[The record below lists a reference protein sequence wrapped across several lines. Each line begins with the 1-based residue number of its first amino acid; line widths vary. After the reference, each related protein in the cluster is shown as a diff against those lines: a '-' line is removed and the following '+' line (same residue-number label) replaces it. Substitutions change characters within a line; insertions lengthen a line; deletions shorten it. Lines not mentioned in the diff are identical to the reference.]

1 MAVEKSGEYHSFVHL
16 VGSIAMNNCDEV
28 FSRVSDELGE
38 YLCRIPDGE
47 TGERSR
53 WIFFQRQMLLDHAA
67 TEVDPTVPEL
77 KLKQWD
83 GKPMRSLPLI
93 RFREGADL
101 NDVHF
106 ETGYDKAAE
115 YSYESFEAK
124 RNEGVIPQHARF
136 QVCLPTPMAN
146 AYMYASHKAR
156 DDFLRVYERSLIRA
170 LDAILLGIPHND
182 LAIQFDVCVEV
193 LLFEGYYEHRPDDY
207 KEQVFSMLARL
218 AGKVPDDVE
227 LGFHLCYGSPYDEP
241 LVRPKDMSIL
251 VELANGIAE
260 NVERKVD
267 FIHVPVP
274 QGRTEA
280 EFYKPLRS
288 LKVSPETRIF
298 LGLVFQGDADGD
310 QERIAVAKEYLAE
323 FGVATECGWGRTD
336 PENVAGLLASHRQAA
351 EWLNQYNNRP
361 LGRAPTQHS

>member
-1 MAVEKSGEYHSFVHL
+1 MKSTRKNHSQVHL
-16 VGSIAMNNCDEV
+16 VGSIAMDNCDNV
-28 FSRVSDELGE
+28 FTRVSSELGE

-53 WIFFQRQMLLDHAA
+53 WIFFQRQMLLDHPA
-67 TEVDPTVPEL
+67 TEIDPTVPAL
-77 KLKQWD
+77 DLKQWD
-83 GKPMRSLPLI
+83 GKPLRSLPLI
-93 RFREGADL
+93 RFRQDVDL
-101 NDVHF
+101 DEVGF

-115 YSYESFEAK
+115 YSYESFKAK

-146 AYMYASHKAR
+146 AYMYASHKVR

-170 LDAILLGIPHND
+170 LDAILAGITHD
-182 LAIQFDVCVEV
+182 ELAIQFDICIEV
-193 LLFEGYYEHRPDDY
+193 LLFEDYYEHRPDDF

-218 AGKVPDDVE
+218 AGKVPGDVE

-251 VELANGIAE
+251 VELAHGIAE
-260 NVERKVD
+260 NVDRKVD

-274 QGRTEA
+274 QGRTEP
-280 EFYKPLRS
+280 EFYQPLRS
-288 LKVSPETRIF
+288 LKVSPDTRIF
-298 LGLVFQGDADGD
+298 LGLIFQGDPDGD
-310 QERIAVAKEYLAE
+310 QGRIAVAREYLAE

-336 PENVAGLLASHRQAA
+336 PENVAGLLASHRRAA
-351 EWLNQYNNRP
+351 ES
-361 LGRAPTQHS
+361 LG